1 MSLPTLPWLATRLK
15 LRHYSLLIELDRS
28 RSVSRAAERLGLA
41 FEEGAVTAAEA
52 RPVDDHPLL
61 AGVRRLDMGDG
72 PAVPLRLLE
81 GSRGQVLAEAQDVPA
96 AILADHGQGRVLALG
111 DLALFVVARQ
121 ESQNMRFWRN
131 LAAYARG
138 EGW

>member
-1 MSLPTLPWLATRLK
+1 MLVEVLGR
-15 LRHYSLLIELDRS
+15 
-28 RSVSRAAERLGLA
+28 RAG
-41 FEEGAVTAAEA
+41 AEA
-52 RPVDDHPLL
+52 VHAD
-61 AGVRRLDMGDG
+61 
-72 PAVPLRLLE
+72 E
-81 GSRGQVLAEAQDVPA
+81 F